1 MKNIL
6 ILVILFCNISCQAK
20 AFKNIANSSTE
31 KQELYVNDQNYLEL
45 FYDQFV
51 PKKTIKKAFVIL
63 PPEEMMAI
71 NNSVDLLCILGIL
84 KK

>member
-6 ILVILFCNISCQAK
+6 ILVIPFCNISCQAQ

-31 KQELYVNDQNYLEL
+31 KQELHVNDKNYLKL

-51 PKKTIKKAFVIL
+51 PKETIKEAFVIL
-63 PPEEMMAI
+63 PSEGMMAI
-71 NNSVDLLCILGIL
+71 NNSDDLLCILGIL